1 MRELRGRARARLVI
15 RIYHTSD
22 LHDRRGIAAPLREL
36 RARHPGLLFDCGDAL
51 RGSQSLYYRN
61 EPIVAEMDCAGYDA
75 QAIGNREFHYIFALL
90 RARAAR
96 MHHPLVCTNLR
107 DVKARPLPFV
117 PALTLE
123 YSTNGS
129 APVRVHV
136 LGLLIMQY
144 AVGSPWERF
153 FGWRFLEPWT
163 AVEPYARG
171 VPDGEALVVLS
182 HIGLALDRKLAARVP
197 RIDLI
202 LGGHSHDTLE
212 EPEYVGDVPIVH
224 AGPYGR
230 FVSRS
235 ELEYDPA
242 GRRFALRGFALE
254 PLLGAS

>member
-1 MRELRGRARARLVI
+1 MCRLRRRARFRIVI

-22 LHDRRGIAAPLREL
+22 LHDRRGIAAPLIGL
-36 RARHPGLLFDCGDAL
+36 RARDPGLLFDCGDAL
-51 RGSQSLYYRN
+51 RGSQTLYYRS
-61 EPIVAEMDCAGYDA
+61 EPIVAEMDRAGYDA
-75 QAIGNREFHYIFALL
+75 QAIGNREFHYLFGLL

-107 DVKARPLPFV
+107 DVKARTLPFV
-117 PALTLE
+117 PALRLE
-123 YSTNGS
+123 WSANGT

-144 AVGSPWERF
+144 PVGSPWERF

-163 AVEPYARG
+163 AVEPYARD
-171 VPDGEALVVLS
+171 VPEGELLVVLS
-182 HIGLALDRKLAARVP
+182 HVGLSLDRRLAARIP

-212 EPEYVGDVPIVH
+212 APEYVGDVPIVH

-230 FVSRS
+230 YVSRS
-235 ELEYDPA
+235 ELRYEPDR
-242 GRRFALRGFALE
+242 RRFTLQNFALV
-254 PLLGAS
+254 PLLQAS